1 MQDLQSEETLAWGQT
16 LQRKPTNK
24 NIKFYSNSP
33 FKKTCN
39 PDLYINQKYYFQKSW
54 KVKCKSIS

>member
-39 PDLYINQKYYFQKSW
+39 PDLYINQKYYFQKS
-54 KVKCKSIS
+54 